1 MSFGVP
7 GPLLWD
13 TFLSWV
19 LLLSFNTYLSAAA
32 VLSSLLHCGA
42 INNLQE
48 CDSDGCGPGF
58 LGAHAL
64 LWWTCAA

>member
-1 MSFGVP
+1 MSFGIP

-13 TFLSWV
+13 AFLSWV

-42 INNLQE
+42 INNL
-48 CDSDGCGPGF
+48 
-58 LGAHAL
+58 
-64 LWWTCAA
+64 